1 MNTNFPK
8 VYKEEKTESGRRN
21 PECNIL
27 AKCLLDAKDTAEGQ
41 HLKNK
46 NLLRPEVSSCPS

>member
-1 MNTNFPK
+1 MSTNLPK
-8 VYKEEKTESGRRN
+8 IYKEKTESGRQN

-27 AKCLLDAKDTAEGQ
+27 AKCLLDAKGSAEGQ

-46 NLLRPEVSSCPS
+46 NLLRSEVSSCPS

>member
-8 VYKEEKTESGRRN
+8 VYKEEKTESRRRN